1 LTSFNV
7 DIWIKKNFAEAEKQR
22 AAQNGGL
29 KIAGSGDKRE
39 EQAFEVQMED
49 DKDEATR
56 RREREAEAEAKRQQN
71 VLPAWHLKSTIS
83 NDLTSLG
90 VKAKAHESGSG
101 SNAALLESLS
111 KQSESLVGL
120 GKPGHAVKKEQTE
133 VTIVEDVKPVVNQD
147 ADCEWQ
153 LWLARA
159 WFSNNSNSLRTV
171 LCIARGGLSCTFH
184 VTNTDVGFCWQRFR

>member
-1 LTSFNV
+1 MPLTRFNV
-7 DIWIKKNFAEAEKQR
+7 DIWIKKNFAEAERQR
-22 AAQNGGL
+22 QAQNGGL

-39 EQAFEVQMED
+39 EQAFEVQMEE

-90 VKAKAHESGSG
+90 VKAKTHETNAG

-111 KQSESLVGL
+111 KQSNSLAGL
-120 GKPGHAVKKEQTE
+120 GKPGQSVKKEQTE
-133 VTIVEDVKPVVNQD
+133 VTIVEEVKPAVNHD
-147 ADCEWQ
+147 VDCEYDR
-153 LWLARA
+153 LLE
-159 WFSNNSNSLRTV
+159 WFVLLMSNATLSLRTV
-171 LCIARGGLSCTFH
+171 LRVS
-184 VTNTDVGFCWQRFR
+184 